1 MATEEEVS
9 EIKDRHS
16 MRLLNLPGV
25 TGVGVEQDEQGE
37 FVLAVHVET
46 GDPTARADLPD
57 EIEGCPVRVVS
68 SGGAYRKLPRRQ
80 PPERG
85 KK

>member
-1 MATEEEVS
+1 MASEKDVDEV
-9 EIKDRHS
+9 KARHS

-46 GDPTARADLPD
+46 DDPEVKKNLPD
-57 EIEGCPVRVVS
+57 ELEGCTVKVMHT
-68 SGGAYRKLPRRQ
+68 GAYRKLPAH
-80 PPERG
+80 
-85 KK
+85 